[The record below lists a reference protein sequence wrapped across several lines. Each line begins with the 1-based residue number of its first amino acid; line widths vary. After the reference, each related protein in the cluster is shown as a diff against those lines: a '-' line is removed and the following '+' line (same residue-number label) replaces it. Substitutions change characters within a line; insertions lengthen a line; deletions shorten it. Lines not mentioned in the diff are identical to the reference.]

1 MQEEIQ
7 VQVFVLF
14 EKVRGAAVSPKETKA
29 SMEPKKKKK
38 KRRRRRRFQSG
49 KPMEVSSKEFL
60 GNARKKPADIEQ
72 LAQKYMVLS
81 SSVLSEGFQEKAS
94 YAELQV
100 LDPYDA
106 DYEEL
111 SGESDCSLG
120 SLDSSHSTA
129 ILPKHPIIEPLTTGD
144 SLNPEDLDSSSTSL
158 FRAVSVTIAQEEE
171 EPGLHKTAK
180 ILPLTAESSWYLRP
194 YAPSRHSGISE
205 NAVSDPAL
213 QPMLMECDNELC
225 EKPSIT
231 RKQGRSILDC
241 TGEKIRKRLRVA

>member
-1 MQEEIQ
+1 
-7 VQVFVLF
+7 
-14 EKVRGAAVSPKETKA
+14 
-29 SMEPKKKKK
+29 MEPKKKKK

-49 KPMEVSSKEFL
+49 KPMEVSSNEFL

-205 NAVSDPAL
+205 SAVSDPAL

>member
-14 EKVRGAAVSPKETKA
+14 
-29 SMEPKKKKK
+29 KKKLEALQLALKRQRHPWSP
-38 KRRRRRRFQSG
+38 RRRRRG
-49 KPMEVSSKEFL
+49 GGGGGSKVGSL
-60 GNARKKPADIEQ
+60 WK
-72 LAQKYMVLS
+72 
-81 SSVLSEGFQEKAS
+81 
-94 YAELQV
+94 V

>member
-1 MQEEIQ
+1 
-7 VQVFVLF
+7 
-14 EKVRGAAVSPKETKA
+14 
-29 SMEPKKKKK
+29 MEPKKKKK

-49 KPMEVSSKEFL
+49 KPMEVSSNEFL

-72 LAQKYMVLS
+72 LAQKYMQKCTVESSTESESDANLEVLS

-205 NAVSDPAL
+205 SAVSDPAL